1 MSGNPTV
8 ASVVA
13 QDLAG
18 YGARRCFGLL
28 GTANFKISHGLV
40 EAGVELISARHE
52 GNAAA
57 MGDAYAKASGELTLV
72 SVHSGPGLTNALTGI
87 AEAAKSRTPLL
98 VLAGD
103 VPNGAVK
110 NNFYIEQ
117 GEMVRAVGAVSE
129 RLHTPGSAREDM
141 LRAVTRALRDRQTV
155 VLSMP
160 LDVQHAPL
168 ASNLPPLELP
178 PAPGRLHPDP
188 RAVERLADALARAQR
203 PLILGGRGA
212 VISDAEQDLVA
223 LADSTGALL
232 ATSVCGHG
240 LFSGNPWSVG
250 ISGGFSS
257 PVADELISES
267 DFILAFG
274 ASLTQWTTKKGKL
287 IAPGAVVAQVDVDVP
302 KLGYQMPVQLAV
314 HGDAKA
320 TAEALLTELGK
331 RGGSKTGRRNNAMRE
346 RIRAGDNHHFPHPD
360 ESSKQFI
367 DPRTLSKAV
376 DAILP
381 ADRVVASDSGHF
393 CGWVPRYLR
402 VPNARASCLSH
413 SFQSVGLGLPS
424 TIGLA
429 IANPGKLAVLGT
441 GDGGFL
447 MSMADME
454 TTVRLGLADVHPGLQ
469 RRVLRGRSALLRPP
483 RLFDRH
489 REISRHRFRR
499 DRPRLRRARRHGA
512 HAGRSRSG
520 QSLGRRRRARRVRD
534 RRQDQSEPR
543 SRLARRAFSVLTLPL
558 VGRVGWGR
566 EERAIV
572 DGCITPRDLTYEH
585 SSTFVCDLP
594 TPTPAPPHKGE
605 GKR

>member
-1 MSGNPTV
+1 MNGNSTV
-8 ASVVA
+8 ASVIA
-13 QDLAG
+13 GDLAA

-28 GTANFKISHGLV
+28 GTANFKVSHALV
-40 EAGVELISARHE
+40 QAGVELIAARHE
-52 GNAAA
+52 CNAASMA
-57 MGDAYAKASGELTLV
+57 DAYAKATGELTLV

-87 AEAAKSRTPLL
+87 GEAAKSRTPLV

-117 GEMVRAVGAVSE
+117 AEMVRSVGAVSE
-129 RLHTPGSAREDM
+129 RLHTVASARDDT

-178 PAPGRLHPDP
+178 PAPGRLQPDP
-188 RAVERLADALARAQR
+188 RLIQRLADALGKAER

-212 VISDAEQDLVA
+212 VISGAEAALVA
-223 LADSTGALL
+223 LADATGALL

-240 LFSGNPWSVG
+240 LFAGNPWSVG

-257 PVADELISES
+257 PVADELIWES
-267 DFILAFG
+267 DCIVAFG
-274 ASLTQWTTKKGKL
+274 ASLTSWTTKRGKL
-287 IAPGAVVAQVDVDVP
+287 IAPGAVVAQVDVETG
-302 KLGYQMPVQLAV
+302 KLGYQMPVQIAV
-314 HGDAKA
+314 QGDAKA
-320 TAEALLTELGK
+320 TAGALLAELGRRAPAPSQPSPASGAGQRENQSSSASGAGQG
-331 RGGSKTGRRNNAMRE
+331 RGGRRSNAMRE

-360 ESSKQFI
+360 ASGAGFI
-367 DPRTLSKAV
+367 DPRILSKAV

-413 SFQSVGLGLPS
+413 SFQSVGLGLAS
-424 TIGLA
+424 AIGLA

-447 MSMADME
+447 MSIADLE
-454 TTVRLGLADVHPGLQ
+454 TAIRLGLRLCILVYNDASYAAEVHY
-469 RRVLRGRSALLRPP
+469 
-483 RLFDRH
+483 
-489 REISRHRFRR
+489 FRR
-499 DRPRLRRARRHGA
+499 QG
-512 HAGRSRSG
+512 
-520 QSLGRRRRARRVRD
+520 
-534 RRQDQSEPR
+534 
-543 SRLARRAFSVLTLPL
+543 FSVDIVQFPETDFA
-558 VGRVGWGR
+558 
-566 EERAIV
+566 AIAR
-572 DGCITPRDLTYEH
+572 GYGARGITVR
-585 SSTFVCDLP
+585 
-594 TPTPAPPHKGE
+594 TPADLEPLKTWVAE
-605 GKR
+605 GAPGVLMIDGKINPELEADWHAEHFPN

>member
-1 MSGNPTV
+1 MSNPTV
-8 ASVVA
+8 AAVVA
-13 QDLAG
+13 KDLAG

-28 GTANFKISHGLV
+28 GTANFKISHELV
-40 EAGVELISARHE
+40 ESGVELISARHE

-57 MGDAYAKASGELTLV
+57 MADAYAKATGELTLV

-87 AEAAKSRTPLL
+87 AEAAKSRTPLV

-110 NNFYIEQ
+110 NNFYVEQ
-117 GEMVRAVGAVSE
+117 AEMVRAVGAVSE
-129 RLHTPGSAREDM
+129 RLHTVGSAREDA

-160 LDVQHAPL
+160 LDVQHASL

-188 RAVERLADALARAQR
+188 HAVTRLADALLRAQR

-212 VISDAEQDLVA
+212 VISDAERDLVA
-223 LADSTGALL
+223 LADATGALL

-287 IAPGAVVAQVDVDVP
+287 IAPGAVVAQVDIDMP
-302 KLGYQMPVQLAV
+302 KLGYQMPVQIAV
-314 HGDAKA
+314 HADAKA
-320 TAEALLTELGK
+320 TAEALLANVSK
-331 RGGSKTGRRNNAMRE
+331 RAPSGGGQGGGGRRNNAMRE
-346 RIRAGDNHHFPHPD
+346 RIRAGDNHHFPRPD
-360 ESSKQFI
+360 ESTDRFI

-381 ADRVVASDSGHF
+381 TDRVVASDSGHF

-429 IANPGKLAVLGT
+429 LANPGKLAVLGV

-454 TTVRLGLADVHPGLQ
+454 TAVRLGLRMCVLVYNDACYAAEVHYFGRQGLSTDIVKFPATDFAAIARGYGARGVTVRTLAD
-469 RRVLRGRSALLRPP
+469 
-483 RLFDRH
+483 
-489 REISRHRFRR
+489 
-499 DRPRLRRARRHGA
+499 
-512 HAGRSRSG
+512 
-520 QSLGRRRRARRVRD
+520 LGPVKAWV
-534 RRQDQSEPR
+534 
-543 SRLARRAFSVLTLPL
+543 
-558 VGRVGWGR
+558 
-566 EERAIV
+566 
-572 DGCITPRDLTYEH
+572 
-585 SSTFVCDLP
+585 
-594 TPTPAPPHKGE
+594 GE
-605 GKR
+605 GCPGVLVIDGKINPNLEADWHAEHFPN

>member
-1 MSGNPTV
+1 MNGNPTV
-8 ASVVA
+8 AGVIA
-13 QDLAG
+13 ADLAQ

-28 GTANFKISHGLV
+28 GTANFKVSHALV
-40 EAGVELISARHE
+40 QSGVELISARHE
-52 GNAAA
+52 CNAASMA
-57 MGDAYAKASGELTLV
+57 DAYAKATGELTLV

-87 AEAAKSRTPLL
+87 GEAAKSRTPLV

-117 GEMVRAVGAVSE
+117 ADMVRAVGAVPE
-129 RLHTPGSAREDM
+129 RLHTVSSARDDT

-168 ASNLPPLELP
+168 PTNQPPLALA
-178 PAPGRLHPDP
+178 PAPGRMYPDP
-188 RAVERLADALARAQR
+188 RDVARLADALSKAKR
-203 PLILGGRGA
+203 PVILGGRGA
-212 VISDAEQDLVA
+212 VIADAEQALVA
-223 LADSTGALL
+223 LAESVGALL

-240 LFSGNPWSVG
+240 LFAGNPWSVG

-287 IAPGAVVAQVDVDVP
+287 IAPGAVVAQVDIDVP
-302 KLGYQMPVQLAV
+302 KLGYQMPVQIAV
-314 HGDAKA
+314 HADAKA
-320 TAEALLTELGK
+320 TAEAVLEELAR
-331 RGGSKTGRRNNAMRE
+331 RGVQSAGRRSNAMRE
-346 RIRAGDNHHFPHPD
+346 RIRSGDNHHSPWPD
-360 ESSKQFI
+360 ESSKTFI

-424 TIGLA
+424 VIGLA
-429 IANPGKLAVLGT
+429 LANPGKLAVLGT

-447 MSMADME
+447 MSIADLE
-454 TTVRLGLADVHPGLQ
+454 TAIRLGLRLCILVYNDASYAAEVHY
-469 RRVLRGRSALLRPP
+469 
-483 RLFDRH
+483 
-489 REISRHRFRR
+489 FRR
-499 DRPRLRRARRHGA
+499 QGLSVDIVQFPDTDFAAIARGHGA
-512 HAGRSRSG
+512 RGVTVRSVAELDPVKTWVAEGAPGVMVIDAKINPELEADWHA
-520 QSLGRRRRARRVRD
+520 
-534 RRQDQSEPR
+534 
-543 SRLARRAFSVLTLPL
+543 
-558 VGRVGWGR
+558 
-566 EERAIV
+566 
-572 DGCITPRDLTYEH
+572 EH
-585 SSTFVCDLP
+585 FP
-594 TPTPAPPHKGE
+594 
-605 GKR
+605 

>member
-1 MSGNPTV
+1 MNGTPTV
-8 ASVVA
+8 ASVIA
-13 QDLAG
+13 ADLAG

-40 EAGVELISARHE
+40 EAGVELICARHE
-52 GNAAA
+52 CNAAS
-57 MGDAYAKASGELTLV
+57 MGDAYAKATGELTLV

-87 AEAAKSRTPLL
+87 GEAAKSRTPLV

-103 VPNGAVK
+103 VPTGAVK

-117 GEMVRAVGAVSE
+117 ADMVRAVGAVSE
-129 RLHTPGSAREDM
+129 RLHTPGSAREDA

-160 LDVQHAPL
+160 LDVQHASV

-188 RAVERLADALARAQR
+188 QAVARLADALRRAQR

-212 VISDAEQDLVA
+212 VISDAEDALVA
-223 LADSTGALL
+223 LADRVGALL

-240 LFSGNPWSVG
+240 LFARNPWSVG

-257 PVADELISES
+257 PAADELIAES
-267 DFILAFG
+267 DFILGFG
-274 ASLTQWTTKKGKL
+274 ASFTQWTTKKGKL
-287 IAPGAVVAQVDVDVP
+287 IAPGAVVAQVDIDVP
-302 KLGYQMPVQLAV
+302 KLGYQMPVQIAV
-314 HGDAKA
+314 HGDARA
-320 TAEALLTELGK
+320 TAEALLDKLDGHGASA
-331 RGGSKTGRRNNAMRE
+331 RTGRRSAALRE
-346 RIRAGDNHHFPHPD
+346 RILAGDNHHVPYTD
-360 ESSKQFI
+360 ESSAAFI

-424 TIGLA
+424 AIGLA
-429 IANPGKLAVLGT
+429 VANPGKLAVLGA

-447 MSMADME
+447 MSIADLE
-454 TTVRLGLADVHPGLQ
+454 TAIRLGLRLCILLYNDSSYAAEVHYFGRQGFSTDIVQFPETDFAAIARGYGARAATVRTLADLAPVEAWVAEDCPGVFVIDGKINPNLE
-469 RRVLRGRSALLRPP
+469 A
-483 RLFDRH
+483 DW
-489 REISRHRFRR
+489 
-499 DRPRLRRARRHGA
+499 
-512 HAGRSRSG
+512 HA
-520 QSLGRRRRARRVRD
+520 
-534 RRQDQSEPR
+534 
-543 SRLARRAFSVLTLPL
+543 
-558 VGRVGWGR
+558 
-566 EERAIV
+566 
-572 DGCITPRDLTYEH
+572 EH
-585 SSTFVCDLP
+585 FP
-594 TPTPAPPHKGE
+594 N
-605 GKR
+605 